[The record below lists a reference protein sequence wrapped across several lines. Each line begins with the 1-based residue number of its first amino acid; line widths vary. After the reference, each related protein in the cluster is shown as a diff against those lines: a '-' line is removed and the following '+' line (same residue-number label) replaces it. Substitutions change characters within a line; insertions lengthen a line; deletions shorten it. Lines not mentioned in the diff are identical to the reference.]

1 MKLACNM
8 AYLATAQLDY
18 LDHVIHFDGFFFIIP
33 RQSFNWIGFGVDIF
47 EQKISVKYSFNKKY
61 FNNKNIAKLVR
72 ERYIKLYRLFS
83 SILIITDKKRV
94 KMFPVTSYLHKF
106 TKTALNTK
114 NRYGF
119 TYGNYGLISI
129 QAFSKYTFIY
139 LRLVLIFY
147 KLMQNKNEKLSFE
160 QKLPNCFNKKYY
172 YNKKMIAKSIR
183 NRYIRLYHLFSTF
196 IITSVLGVIIVSIQI
211 EMKLHQNWSAISSIN
226 FIIDVNQFTLTLS
239 YLFEVNQMYLR
250 VFTANLCLHCPVNV
264 LMSMWMFDGHI
275 PWATMFIIAFFIVY
289 QFIIIFILHL
299 QLIKSTQYI
308 HRPVPRLYSILIQ
321 ISSYRKPKSLLRN
334 QLCLC
339 SDIMAFNT
347 THRYGFTY
355 GSFGLVSILALF
367 KNALFYGRFILIAYK
382 LQI

>member
-1 MKLACNM
+1 
-8 AYLATAQLDY
+8 
-18 LDHVIHFDGFFFIIP
+18 
-33 RQSFNWIGFGVDIF
+33 
-47 EQKISVKYSFNKKY
+47 
-61 FNNKNIAKLVR
+61 
-72 ERYIKLYRLFS
+72 
-83 SILIITDKKRV
+83 
-94 KMFPVTSYLHKF
+94 
-106 TKTALNTK
+106 
-114 NRYGF
+114 
-119 TYGNYGLISI
+119 
-129 QAFSKYTFIY
+129 
-139 LRLVLIFY
+139 
-147 KLMQNKNEKLSFE
+147 
-160 QKLPNCFNKKYY
+160 
-172 YNKKMIAKSIR
+172 
-183 NRYIRLYHLFSTF
+183 
-196 IITSVLGVIIVSIQI
+196 
-211 EMKLHQNWSAISSIN
+211 
-226 FIIDVNQFTLTLS
+226 
-239 YLFEVNQMYLR
+239 MYLR

-367 KNALFYGRFILIAYK
+367 KVCLLIYYSFKLLLIFFQLSMHYFMEDLYLLHTSYK
-382 LQI
+382 SNLRVRL